1 MRLALVLASWLALGA
16 AGGACTA
23 STSKQCREVCAQEA
37 KCRETVDLTQTSGES
52 GFDEGE
58 CVAACAALER
68 DQQTVGI
75 VEAHVACVDHAG
87 SACAAVLQCK

>member
-1 MRLALVLASWLALGA
+1 VRLALVLATWLALA
-16 AGGACTA
+16 AAAGACTA
-23 STSKQCREVCAQEA
+23 STSKRCREVCAQEA
-37 KCRETVDLTQTSGES
+37 KCRETVELTQPSES

-68 DQQTVGI
+68 DTQTVGI